1 MSNIFTTTRR
11 ASRVIFGYEHVYI
24 KLMFLLQHNTIHIRR
39 HDKWQTHFLLL
50 TFFVPFF
57 SSLLT
62 SFKHYFVFEKF
73 PLFSALRT
81 HKRQWME
88 NFVFKSH
95 EKLFLSNFF
104 PLLLLALLLLF
115 SIDYNMCS
123 RCCILSSSLY
133 TKLFLFEFLTVF
145 IFLFLFFLLLGG
157 NTEKNSLCS
166 VIIAAPCII
175 PYGRNMKDYGN

>member
-1 MSNIFTTTRR
+1 MAN
-11 ASRVIFGYEHVYI
+11 
-24 KLMFLLQHNTIHIRR
+24 
-39 HDKWQTHFLLL
+39 
-50 TFFVPFF
+50 TFFVTNFLCL
-57 SSLLT
+57 S
-62 SFKHYFVFEKF
+62 
-73 PLFSALRT
+73 FSACLLPSNIILCT
-81 HKRQWME
+81 KI
-88 NFVFKSH
+88 F
-95 EKLFLSNFF
+95 LFFQRCAHIKGSGWKISYSNHMKNFF
-104 PLLLLALLLLF
+104 YPIFFQLLLLALLLLF

-175 PYGRNMKDYGN
+175 PYGRNIKDYGN